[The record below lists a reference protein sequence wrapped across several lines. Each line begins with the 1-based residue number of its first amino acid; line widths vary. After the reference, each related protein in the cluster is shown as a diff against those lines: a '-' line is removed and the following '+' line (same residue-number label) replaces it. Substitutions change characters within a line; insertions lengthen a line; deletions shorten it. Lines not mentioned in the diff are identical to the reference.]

1 MERPFILSLIA
12 TLALTAAALGLV
24 AASAS
29 AQTVASG
36 KFRGAGGHIS
46 SGGVR
51 VVRDGNTVRVVFAK
65 NFRLNGAP
73 DPRVAFGNG
82 KYVRGT
88 IFARLRKLRGSQSY
102 TVPARLN
109 VGRFSQVWLWCKKF
123 NAPLAVARIR

>member
-1 MERPFILSLIA
+1 MNRPFLISLIA
-12 TLALTAAALGLV
+12 TFTLSMATLGMLAATA
-24 AASAS
+24 SS
-29 AQTVASG
+29 QTIASG

-51 VVRDGNTVRVVFAK
+51 VVREGNRVRVVFAK

-82 KYVRGT
+82 RYVRGT

-109 VGRFSQVWLWCKKF
+109 AAKFSQVWLWCKKF
-123 NAPLAVARIR
+123 NAPLAVARVR